1 MLNTKG
7 TTQHTIINDRLEA
20 FYLMNKNIK
29 LWIQ

>member
-7 TTQHTIINDRLEA
+7 TPQHTLIQDRLEA

-29 LWIQ
+29 L